1 MSQTTPPPPE
11 SMPEQPSLRPS
22 SRYHRPRRY
31 ISWAGLLIGLILGLA
46 GGLYYAWMISPVIE
60 TDTSPAQLRPSARD
74 DYMVAVAL
82 AFSYDSDLSQA
93 IARLSRLDLD
103 RDPLQAVAETACD
116 LAQSGYANNTS
127 GLRALRSMKTF
138 YQLQGRSGCADDVIP
153 DIEEERV
160 VAIDVPTPTPTL
172 PPPPTKTPVVQV
184 TATSSGIVVVPT
196 SPPQRTFT
204 GRITGT
210 YCNTQLSGL
219 IEVRVISATGQP
231 LPGQPV
237 RVRWSEGED
246 RFVTGIKPE
255 RGADYGD
262 FQMQDGI
269 SYIVDMPGLSD
280 PLSGAIVADGCTTE
294 NGESAITSYRVTF
307 RRSQ

>member
-1 MSQTTPPPPE
+1 M
-11 SMPEQPSLRPS
+11 
-22 SRYHRPRRY
+22 
-31 ISWAGLLIGLILGLA
+31 GLFIGIALGLA
-46 GGLYYAWMISPVIE
+46 GGLYYAWIVSPVIE
-60 TDTSPAQLRPSARD
+60 TDTSPAQLDEQARAR
-74 DYMVAVAL
+74 YMVAVAL
-82 AFSYDSDLSQA
+82 AFNQNSDLSLA
-93 IARLSRLDLD
+93 IDRLSRLNLST
-103 RDPLQAVAETACD
+103 DPLQAVASTACD
-116 LAQSGYANNTS
+116 LAQSGYANSSS

-138 YQLQGRSGCADDVIP
+138 YQLQGRSSCADDVIP
-153 DIEEERV
+153 DIEDERI

-172 PPPPTKTPVVQV
+172 PPPPTKTPIVQV

-210 YCNTQLSGL
+210 YCNTQLSGI

-255 RGADYGD
+255 RGPDYAD
-262 FQMQDGI
+262 FQMDDGL
-269 SYIVDMPGLSD
+269 SYIIDMPGLSD
-280 PLSGAIVADGCTTE
+280 PLSSAIVADGCTTE
-294 NGESAITSYRVTF
+294 NGDSATTSYRVTF
-307 RRSQ
+307 RRSE